1 MPSVAVTS
9 TDVRSSNGPSN
20 SKALPQARVC
30 SSLSLP
36 VRDMLSDIARG
47 SQPFTMAGA
56 TRRPTRRS
64 WCGCLR
70 LTSVLVAYRRLLGRV
85 ADGGCP

>member
-20 SKALPQARVC
+20 SKSLPQARVC

-36 VRDMLSDIARG
+36 VRDMLSDITQG
-47 SQPFTMAGA
+47 SPRTFTMAGA
-56 TRRPTRRS
+56 TRQPTRRS

-70 LTSVLVAYRRLLGRV
+70 LTSVLVAYRRLLGR
-85 ADGGCP
+85 G